1 MPSLTEIRVGDEML
15 SAWRTDRHRH
25 TRAPVIT
32 RHMAGDAYAKCNYA
46 CCFNIVWRCL
56 TEKHGVTIAQ
66 VCSFWT
72 GADCEPPAGFP
83 SPSIRDHFQPDDKP
97 LSVGF
102 YNEKGRLPYAS
113 TCGLRLWLPIGV
125 TEAEFNALMSRAVTE
140 CCGFGKVWIFRDSPC
155 CGHEVVPGWRV

>member
-1 MPSLTEIRVGDEML
+1 ML

-113 TCGLRLWLPIGV
+113 TCGLRLWLPTGV

-140 CCGFGKVWIFRDSPC
+140 CCGFGKVWIFRDTPC